1 MSNTVAEPTNPATQA
16 VSTAFPILFGLSFCH
31 MLNDMMQ
38 SLLPSMYPMLKGNL
52 GLDYSQI
59 GLITLALQL
68 TASLLQPVV
77 GLYTDKRPMPYS
89 LSVGMAS
96 TLIGILLLSQ
106 ATTFPALLIAAAM
119 VGIGSSIFHPESAR
133 MARMAS
139 GGRHGLAQSLFQVG
153 GTAGQALGPLIAA
166 FIVLPRG
173 QGSTAYFSGMAML
186 GMVLLGW
193 IGHHYAGRRR
203 AAAKAKPVRTGPNLT
218 KAQVASGMAILIAL
232 VFSKYFYMASLNT
245 FYTFYLIQ
253 HFGEGVQ
260 HAQTLLFVFMASV
273 AVGTFVGGPMGDWMG
288 RRRLIWFSII
298 GILPFS
304 LLLPHVGET
313 MTVLLTIPIGLILA
327 AAFPAI
333 LVYAQE
339 LMPGKIGMV
348 SGLFYGF
355 AFGMSALG
363 AASLGVLADYT
374 SIDFVFS
381 VCAFLPLLGFLA
393 VGLPDIERKQMTTN
407 A

>member
-1 MSNTVAEPTNPATQA
+1 MSNTVAEPAGPASQA
-16 VSTAFPILFGLSFCH
+16 VNTAFPILFGLSFCH

-77 GLYTDKRPMPYS
+77 GLYTDKHPMPYS
-89 LSVGMAS
+89 LVAGMAS
-96 TLIGILLLSQ
+96 TLIGMLLLSQ
-106 ATTFPALLIAAAM
+106 ATTFQALLVAAAM
-119 VGIGSSIFHPESAR
+119 VGVGSSIFHPESAR

-139 GGRHGLAQSLFQVG
+139 GGRHGFAQAIFQVG
-153 GTAGQALGPLIAA
+153 GNAGQAVGPLLAA

-173 QGSTAYFSGMAML
+173 QGSAAYFSGMAML

-203 AAAKAKPVRTGPNLT
+203 ASAKAKPVRVGPELT
-218 KAQVASGMAILIAL
+218 RQRVAISMSILILL

-260 HAQTLLFVFMASV
+260 HAQTLLFVFMAAV
-273 AVGTFVGGPMGDWMG
+273 AVGTFVGGPVGDWMG

-298 GILPFS
+298 GILPFT

-313 MTVLLTIPIGLILA
+313 MTVILTVPIGLILA

-348 SGLFYGF
+348 SGMFYGF

-363 AASLGVLADYT
+363 AASLGVLADHT
-374 SIDFVFS
+374 SIDFVYA
-381 VCAFLPLLGFLA
+381 VCAFLPALGFLA
-393 VGLPDIERKQMTTN
+393 VFLPDIEPGHRKQG
-407 A
+407 